1 MPAPK
6 NPKNSPR
13 KGRKSLGN
21 RLSART
27 SLLVMT
33 VTLIVAPVEAD
44 SLVHPFML
52 NINLSAGQIQDQLH
66 SGTVQQI
73 GLTLL
78 RQA

>member
-1 MPAPK
+1 
-6 NPKNSPR
+6 
-13 KGRKSLGN
+13 
-21 RLSART
+21 
-27 SLLVMT
+27 MT

-44 SLVHPFML
+44 SLVRPFKL

-66 SGTVQQI
+66 SGAVQQI

>member
-1 MPAPK
+1 
-6 NPKNSPR
+6 
-13 KGRKSLGN
+13 
-21 RLSART
+21 
-27 SLLVMT
+27 MT

-44 SLVHPFML
+44 SLVRPFKL